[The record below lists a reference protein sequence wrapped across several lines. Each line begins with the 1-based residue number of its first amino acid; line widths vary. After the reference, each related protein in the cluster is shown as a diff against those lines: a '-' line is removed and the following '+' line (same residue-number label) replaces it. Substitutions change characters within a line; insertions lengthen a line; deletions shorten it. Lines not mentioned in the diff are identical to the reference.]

1 MKMNELKQNLNE
13 INRDWRVTL
22 PTLIFGYAPIKD
34 RAGEENFRVL
44 VDGVEMTNIREI
56 YVMRELPGDLQMLM
70 MIGKIVINGKSLK
83 QAMRDIETARV
94 EIIGEKW
101 NGMMSCLTVEVV
113 GPAEVAEI

>member
-1 MKMNELKQNLNE
+1 MRVNELKTNLSE
-13 INRDWRVTL
+13 INRNWRVNL
-22 PTLIFGYAPIKD
+22 PILIFGYAPIKD
-34 RAGEENFRVL
+34 VSGDESFRIL
-44 VDGVEMTNIREI
+44 VDGVEMKNIKEV

-101 NGMMSCLTVEVV
+101 DGMMSCLTVEVV